1 MKLKKLKSML
11 VLPILMLSL
20 LAGCGEE
27 QEANNVSGSSTDKSQ
42 SSMQANEKNS
52 QELES
57 QEPSKPRTEIDI
69 LMEIQDPEERYEEAK
84 KLIEPRL
91 SSIKENFDDNLKILR
106 IMGECKSDYALLSDQ
121 ELQEYKKQVLEKLER
136 YHGKN
141 AILYL
146 GCWDYEYKRDGSS
159 INPTIQIDPIF
170 TIFDD
175 KERLIYKNN
184 NINYDPSNIYEEYC
198 PSHGTIVS
206 LYAQDFY
213 VQYDDNDQKESIT
226 IHFAD
231 DYGNVERVDRAEY
244 DSQGNAIR
252 IYQNEI
258 VTDKYEYN
266 ENGACVKSQHK
277 RFFPSSGNEIIDT
290 ASGRRNLNDE
300 WSVCEYQ
307 YRKDGYLSK
316 VTTKYYDYW
325 EDKNVTD
332 VTNYDKESKV
342 KVKSIDNCNLNLKDQ
357 LGEKICA
364 GYGIKLS
371 LINTYYT
378 ACHMAAPIEVYECN
392 EEQPETISENDFDAL
407 DDMFEILPSYYY
419 DHDRVL
425 MVGVVK
431 DCGDDFVEYLQYEVQ
446 YTPSGEIRVVYCS
459 GHAIYYLPKFITKK

>member
-1 MKLKKLKSML
+1 MKLKKMKWKLA
-11 VLPILMLSL
+11 LPILMLSL
-20 LAGCGEE
+20 LAGCGEG
-27 QEANNVSGSSTDKSQ
+27 QEANNVSGTSIDKSL
-42 SSMQANEKNS
+42 SSIQANEKSS
-52 QELES
+52 QELKS

-121 ELQEYKKQVLEKLER
+121 ELQDYKKQVLEKLEL
-136 YHGKN
+136 YHGKS

-146 GCWDYEYKRDGSS
+146 GCWDFEYKRDGST
-159 INPTIQIDPIF
+159 INQIPIDPSY
-170 TIFDD
+170 TIFDNKD
-175 KERLIYKNN
+175 RLIYKNN
-184 NINYDPSNIYEEYC
+184 NKNFDSSNIYEEYS
-198 PSHGTIVS
+198 PNHYTTVS
-206 LYAQDFY
+206 LYARDFY
-213 VQYDDNDQKESIT
+213 VQYDDNDRKESIT
-226 IHFAD
+226 LCFTGD
-231 DYGNVERVDRAEY
+231 SGNVERIDRAEY
-244 DSQGNAIR
+244 DSHGNAIQ

-266 ENGACVKSQHK
+266 ENGECVKSQHK
-277 RFFPSSGNEIIDT
+277 RFFPSSGHEMIDT
-290 ASGRRNLNDE
+290 VLGQRNLNDE
-300 WSVCEYQ
+300 WCVCEYQ

-316 VTTKYYDYW
+316 KTTRYYDYW

-342 KVKSIDNCNLNLKDQ
+342 KVKTIDDCNLNLKDQ
-357 LGEKICA
+357 LGKRICVQNGLKIA
-364 GYGIKLS
+364 
-371 LINTYYT
+371 LINTYFM

-459 GHAIYYLPKFITKK
+459 GHAIYYLPELITKK